1 MRRCTTHP
9 IGLWFFFFGKG
20 GGGFE
25 CLFSSPLKNSK
36 FSISFSMCEIWLMF
50 SIKVVLYMSLHIEFL
65 FYSQQSIWTI
75 CIWSVLFWV
84 KGVVSDFF
92 PFWGH
97 RWLFCCLDLAISSSL
112 FPYGWRFGWESCVF
126 FKLLQEK
133 KGKRKLDCFWRVNIT
148 ICVGWYNI
156 PKKLCSSLFIL

>member
-1 MRRCTTHP
+1 M
-9 IGLWFFFFGKG
+9 
-20 GGGFE
+20 
-25 CLFSSPLKNSK
+25 
-36 FSISFSMCEIWLMF
+36 FSIRFSMCEIWLMF

-65 FYSQQSIWTI
+65 FCNQQSIWTN

-92 PFWGH
+92 PFGPWMAF
-97 RWLFCCLDLAISSSL
+97 FCCLRLAISSSL
-112 FPYGWRFGWESCVF
+112 FPYGWKFGWESCVF
-126 FKLLQEK
+126 LKLLQEK
-133 KGKRKLDCFWRVNIT
+133 KARGNWKRMNVFWKVNIT